1 MYFRDFPGDS
11 VVKLNASTAGVM
23 GSTCGWG
30 TKIPQAVRYGK
41 KKKKNVL
48 QNLQKCSKCSLIF

>member
-41 KKKKNVL
+41 KKKKKMYFKICRSAQNVP
-48 QNLQKCSKCSLIF
+48 